1 MTIYCYF
8 PQFIAKVLPKVRI
21 LGRAKLDCQIDRDR
35 LELFFHFHQFVVE
48 ILGEIRIIGVA
59 DVDEPINQIA
69 D

>member
-1 MTIYCYF
+1 MAIYCYF

-21 LGRAKLDCQIDRDR
+21 LGSTKLDCQIDRER

-48 ILGEIRIIGVA
+48 ILGEIRIIGIA